1 MPNPAH
7 NATAIRTL
15 RVVRLGRTPY
25 AEAFAAQRALVRRIA
40 EAPETTPDTLVLLE
54 HPPVITVG
62 RRGTPDHVLA
72 TPEALARQGVELHE
86 TNRGGDVT
94 YHGPG
99 QIVGYPVFALSRHG
113 RDVHEHMR
121 RIERALIGVLD
132 AFGVMARQRDG
143 LTGVWVEDRK
153 IASIGIAVSHW
164 VAYHGFA
171 LNVNPDLSH
180 FGLIVPCGLRGV
192 EITSLERELGQ
203 APPMD
208 TVRDLVVKSFVKEFC
223 FDDIRTAFEWPL
235 S

>member
-1 MPNPAH
+1 MSPPAPNL
-7 NATAIRTL
+7 TTL
-15 RVVRLGRTPY
+15 RELRVARLGRTPY
-25 AEAFAAQRALVRRIA
+25 AEAFEAQRVLARRIA
-40 EAPETTPDTLVLLE
+40 DSPETTPDTLVLLE

-62 RRGTPDHVLA
+62 RRGTPGHVLA
-72 TPEALARQGVELHE
+72 TPAALADRGVELHE

-99 QIVGYPVFALSRHG
+99 QLVGYPVFDLNRHG

-121 RIERALIGVLD
+121 RIERALIAVLG
-132 AFGVMARQRDG
+132 AFGVAGRQREG

-171 LNVNPDLSH
+171 LNVNPNLAH
-180 FGLIVPCGLRGV
+180 FGLIVPCGLQGV
-192 EITSLERELGQ
+192 DITSLERELGRPVALDAVADRVVPEFVQ
-203 APPMD
+203 AFGFGD
-208 TVRDLVVKSFVKEFC
+208 VRTVF
-223 FDDIRTAFEWPL
+223 AWPD